1 MTTTCLLA
9 WAAVLLL
16 LPIVILIW
24 LSESPTQRQVRRCRR
39 LHGQGWSQQRIANE
53 LSISRT
59 TVRRRLAV
67 A

>member
-16 LPIVILIW
+16 LPIVFLFW
-24 LSESPTQRQVRRCRR
+24 LTESR
-39 LHGQGWSQQRIANE
+39 QQRARRWRRDGMTQQAIADR
-53 LSISRT
+53 SGVSRS
-59 TVRRRLAV
+59 TVRRWLA